1 MRDKFSHYDHV
12 MSTYRNRLATNF
24 QAQTIAAPVK
34 IPLITLL
41 LLCLSLGCGKE
52 EDVGESAASAPVTL
66 KTEPEE
72 ETKKPEPPNAEPKVE
87 VKKLLTKEESAKV
100 IEAVIRK
107 AAKKPV
113 GELTKSDLEKVT
125 ELDLRNKQLTDAKSL
140 EDLTQLTHL
149 YLRGNQLTEVKGLEK
164 LTQLKRLVLNENQLT
179 DVKGLEKLTQLTR
192 LELGYNPD
200 LTKAQVAELQK
211 ALPDCKI
218 FSDYPLTKEESAKVI
233 ESAIRKELKKPTGE
247 LTKTDLD
254 KVTRLDLHDNQLTD
268 VKGLEKLTQ
277 LTTLY
282 LMGNNLRGCEKSGEP
297 HAANGPASQE
307 QSRPHQASDC

>member
-1 MRDKFSHYDHV
+1 

-113 GELTKSDLEKVT
+113 GELTKSDLEK
-125 ELDLRNKQLTDAKSL
+125 
-140 EDLTQLTHL
+140 
-149 YLRGNQLTEVKGLEK
+149 
-164 LTQLKRLVLNENQLT
+164 
-179 DVKGLEKLTQLTR
+179 
-192 LELGYNPD
+192 
-200 LTKAQVAELQK
+200 
-211 ALPDCKI
+211 
-218 FSDYPLTKEESAKVI
+218 
-233 ESAIRKELKKPTGE
+233 
-247 LTKTDLD
+247 
-254 KVTRLDLHDNQLTD
+254 
-268 VKGLEKLTQ
+268 LTQ

-282 LMGNNLRGCEKSGEP
+282 LMGNNLSDVKSLENLTQLTDLHLKNNPALTKPQIAELQRALPKCEIHSNPTK
-297 HAANGPASQE
+297 
-307 QSRPHQASDC
+307 